1 MGYSIIMERM
11 TAQDDLLAEV
21 LSGIVEMTFIEER
34 LKDAAPFYLAQLVSA
49 MGGPVETP
57 PVVRSCLRR
66 YEDLFKRKMTLV
78 TVDNPTF
85 NATCLPDGSM
95 LFFTGVLRWT
105 GNDEGA
111 IAGIIGHEIAHF
123 TQSHLAQGV
132 RAAFVTQGVVRAA
145 FRNLS
150 GADLILRLAKLG
162 LLRYNREQELESDRL
177 GFVYSVRAGYSPE
190 DAIRGFRALQRF
202 AESVGEETPEYLS
215 THPSP
220 PRRVQQLEEYAAAY
234 RAGVPL
240 HWIEKDFITKPGD
253 IEKVL
258 GAEPRAIVALST
270 FMEVRMNLPG
280 DAYRLNQFPRFAIKA
295 QMDGY
300 LIILSFTPDKTVRL
314 LLPNPYKQTSRVR
327 AGETIQVPDLRD
339 TDQKGQSVRLRW
351 DQRGTYRFLFLL
363 THQYLN
369 LPASPFKIDSF
380 EQLKDEIRNRAR
392 VQKVLILDMQE
403 QQISVR

>member
-1 MGYSIIMERM
+1 MNVLK
-11 TAQDDLLAEV
+11 AQDDLLAEV
-21 LSGIVEMTFIEER
+21 LSGIVEMTFIEEK
-34 LKDAAPFYLAQLVSA
+34 LKAASPLYLAQFVLQT
-49 MGGPVETP
+49 GGPVETP
-57 PVVRSCLRR
+57 PVVRNCLRR

-85 NATCLPDGSM
+85 NAGCLPDGSM
-95 LFFTGVLRWT
+95 IFFTGVLKWT

-111 IAGIIGHEIAHF
+111 IAGIIGHEIAHY
-123 TQSHLAQGV
+123 TRQHTAQRV
-132 RAAFVTQGVVRAA
+132 RATFVTERAVRTA
-145 FRNLS
+145 FRSLS
-150 GADLILRLAKLG
+150 GAELMMTLAQIG
-162 LLRYNREQELESDRL
+162 LLSYNREQELESDRL

-190 DAIRGFRALQRF
+190 DSVRGFRALQRF
-202 AESVGEETPEYLS
+202 AESAGERPPEYLS

-220 PRRVQQLEEYAAAY
+220 PRRVQRLEEYAAAY

-240 HWIEKDFITKPGD
+240 HWIEADFVTKPSE

-280 DAYRLNQFPRFAIKA
+280 DAYRRNQFPRFAIKA

-300 LIILSFTPDKTVRL
+300 LTILSYAPDKTVRL
-314 LLPNPYKQTSRVR
+314 LLPNPYKQTNRVR

-363 THQYLN
+363 TYQYLN

-380 EQLKDEIRNRAR
+380 EQLKDEIRNKAR
-392 VQKVLILDMQE
+392 EQKVLILDMQE